1 MGGGAAG
8 AGAGGAPGAGAP
20 AAWRSEG
27 AALRVNQQ
35 ARERIGF
42 QRIIVNTLL
51 AFADRLAGGKLLP
64 NALDRI
70 RSGNINLAAGWS
82 GFTAVTANTSATSTP
97 INTIRIACPIHTGV
111 TGTLIHRTA

>member
-1 MGGGAAG
+1 VPEAHPVL
-8 AGAGGAPGAGAP
+8 APP

-27 AALRVNQQ
+27 AALRANQQ

-42 QRIIVNTLL
+42 QRVIVNTLL

-70 RSGNINLAAGWS
+70 RSGNINIAAGWS
-82 GFTAVTANTSATSTP
+82 
-97 INTIRIACPIHTGV
+97 H
-111 TGTLIHRTA
+111 

>member
-1 MGGGAAG
+1 LPNVIGATVGGGAAG
-8 AGAGGAPGAGAP
+8 ASAGGAPGAGAP
-20 AAWRSEG
+20 AWRSEG
-27 AALRVNQQ
+27 AALRVKQQ

-42 QRIIVNTLL
+42 QRVIVNTLL

-82 GFTAVTANTSATSTP
+82 
-97 INTIRIACPIHTGV
+97 H
-111 TGTLIHRTA
+111 

>member
-1 MGGGAAG
+1 MWTHGCLNFVRIAERHWSHGGRGS
-8 AGAGGAPGAGAP
+8 GGRWCRRRTRCWRPRP
-20 AAWRSEG
+20 AWRSEG
-27 AALRVNQQ
+27 AALRANQQ

-42 QRIIVNTLL
+42 QRVIVNTLL

-82 GFTAVTANTSATSTP
+82 
-97 INTIRIACPIHTGV
+97 H
-111 TGTLIHRTA
+111 